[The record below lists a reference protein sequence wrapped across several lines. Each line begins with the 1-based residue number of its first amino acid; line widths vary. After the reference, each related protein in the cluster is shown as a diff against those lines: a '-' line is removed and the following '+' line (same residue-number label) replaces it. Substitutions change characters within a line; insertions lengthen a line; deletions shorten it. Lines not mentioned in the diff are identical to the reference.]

1 MVRIAAIVPPLA
13 LSGREAVLV
22 EGEAGH
28 GFEGG
33 KVGLR
38 LLYKLLSC
46 LMATL

>member
-1 MVRIAAIVPPLA
+1 MLKGLAGKFMGGGKGAA
-13 LSGREAVLV
+13 GK
-22 EGEAGH
+22 GEAGH